1 MPKVA
6 VLAKL
11 TAKPGQRDELAKA
24 LDVALAGAASEE
36 GTIFYILHADT
47 HEPDVLWFYELYRDQ
62 DAYTAHGTSE
72 AFKAVGRVVA
82 PYAAGRPELV
92 VLEPLGG
99 KGL

>member
-11 TAKPGQRDELAKA
+11 TAKEGQRDELVHALEQA
-24 LDVALAGAASEE
+24 LDNAAGEE

-62 DAYTAHGTSE
+62 DAYTAHGTSD
-72 AFKAVGRVVA
+72 AFKAVGRAVA
-82 PYAAGRPELV
+82 PFAAGRPELV
-92 VLEPLGG
+92 VLDPLGG